1 MCLYLQTHISRKRYI
16 CKDLTNLSSITF
28 GSQRVGAESEGP
40 FHISSSVESHGVPWH
55 GVSFPQQR
63 EVAAFSLRN
72 SCILHKHIKVSW
84 NSCILCEVY
93 PPYLKAKFHPST
105 VLRRKIY
112 RAYVRWQADDSLTSQ
127 CIDKEGRR
135 ELKIK
140 NAVFLCV
147 WPHAEL

>member
-1 MCLYLQTHISRKRYI
+1 MSMWSCSSENYPFSAPKFGRFNRIVALLISKHYLYTGRYTCLYLQTHISRKRYI
-16 CKDLTNLSSITF
+16 CKDLTNLSSITS

-93 PPYLKAKFHPST
+93 PPYLKAKFRPST
-105 VLRRKIY
+105 VLRCKI
-112 RAYVRWQADDSLTSQ
+112 
-127 CIDKEGRR
+127 
-135 ELKIK
+135 
-140 NAVFLCV
+140 
-147 WPHAEL
+147 